1 MIAILLMTSLAVS
14 SQAAPA
20 PEQPALQCNI
30 GPVTKRFG
38 SNDWLVYGCTDGH
51 SVVVIAETPNP
62 ATPYVFF
69 LTPDGKGGVELQ
81 GEGTGA
87 ESATQPVYEALKTA
101 SVSDLATL
109 FQLASQPGE
118 P

>member
-1 MIAILLMTSLAVS
+1 MIAILLLTSLAVS

-20 PEQPALQCNI
+20 TEQPVLQCNI
-30 GPVTKRFG
+30 GPAAKRFG
-38 SNDWLVYGCTDGH
+38 RNDWVVYGCTDGH

-62 ATPYVFF
+62 AAPYVFF
-69 LTPDGKGGVELQ
+69 LTPDGKDGIELH

-87 ESATQPVYEALKTA
+87 ESATQPVYEILKTA
-101 SVSDLATL
+101 SASDLTAL
-109 FQLASQPGE
+109 FQLASQPEE